1 MSKPIV
7 TFGCI
12 TPPTFQLVK
21 IPALFFLL
29 SELRKNTVIS
39 NYLRLELSEDF
50 LDWSC
55 KSKALGIIP
64 GAPLVANPC
73 TRWSDWRTP
82 SSAGRYYKINDHIMD
97 NDVWK

>member
-39 NYLRLELSEDF
+39 DYVRLKLTEDF
-50 LDWSC
+50 FDCSR
-55 KSKALGIIP
+55 KSKALESLQ
-64 GAPLVANPC
+64 APLLLRIPALDGV
-73 TRWSDWRTP
+73 
-82 SSAGRYYKINDHIMD
+82 
-97 NDVWK
+97 